1 MEGFTPVTRIEKLLN
16 EIAENTS
23 GGGGGGTGLPEVTTD
38 DNGDVLTVVE
48 GEWAKAAPS
57 GSDLPAVT
65 SDDNGNVLT
74 VVEGAWAKAA
84 PSGGGLLWCNYSGD
98 DDTGYKIDKSY
109 NQIKAAID
117 NGVMPVMVRDTS
129 DDWRTEIPNTV
140 DIWGR
145 DYFSMTWLVAY
156 TTENDGPGYRV
167 NFGEGW
173 TFISTDAD
181 ADMDVD

>member
-1 MEGFTPVTRIEKLLN
+1 MISRENDCILCGKRPVKHCNTERRAARFRSAVPTQ
-16 EIAENTS
+16 EIAH
-23 GGGGGGTGLPEVTTD
+23 V
-38 DNGDVLTVVE
+38 
-48 GEWAKAAPS
+48 
-57 GSDLPAVT
+57 
-65 SDDNGNVLT
+65 
-74 VVEGAWAKAA
+74 
-84 PSGGGLLWCNYSGD
+84 LWCNYSGD